1 MSNNQIYK
9 KRKIPIIKPSSFTY
23 KESNNL
29 KINKKVKKKR
39 NNSYVKQNSKINVNK
54 KKKFDFYLSFSKIYL
69 NLKYKTKEKN

>member
-23 KESNNL
+23 KDSNYL
-29 KINKKVKKKR
+29 KINKKVKQKR

-54 KKKFDFYLSFSKIYL
+54 KK
-69 NLKYKTKEKN
+69 NLIFIFHLVKYI

>member
-29 KINKKVKKKR
+29 KINKKVKKKE
-39 NNSYVKQNSKINVNK
+39 I
-54 KKKFDFYLSFSKIYL
+54 IHM
-69 NLKYKTKEKN
+69 